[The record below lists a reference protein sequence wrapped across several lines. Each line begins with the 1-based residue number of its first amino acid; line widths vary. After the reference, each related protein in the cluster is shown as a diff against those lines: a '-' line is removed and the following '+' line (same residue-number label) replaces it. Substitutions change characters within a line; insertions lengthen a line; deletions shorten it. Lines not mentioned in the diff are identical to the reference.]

1 MPVTDI
7 NNHMARF
14 VQEVRRKDGKEYPA
28 SSLNNIVAAVQRHL
42 RENKR
47 PEINFY
53 DQRNPIFDLLRKSLD
68 AKMKELTRNG
78 VGHVKRHAGTAN
90 HA

>member
-1 MPVTDI
+1 MPETDI

-68 AKMKELTRNG
+68 ARIGEK
-78 VGHVKRHAGTAN
+78 
-90 HA
+90 